1 MMISKKVKKTK
12 TRNNGC
18 GLLCWVLLGFYF
30 FTSLINLSGQDSE
43 TIASGEITVKGVR
56 LQVDPVQQ
64 TVPINME
71 TVVNTVFSA
80 ESPEML
86 EGMVVK
92 GTLRGPG
99 INGSILLTTL
109 PNHPFS
115 IPGFTSKGT
124 YTLADIHLE
133 KDGNVLLT
141 AEPAEAVIEAM
152 DIIVTRVET
161 RPLTLEEIRE
171 KGINITDRNFT
182 VFNFS
187 VGILVESQEVRYE
200 FPVVYSGQQ
209 PYIPTQGGMAELT
222 PVKDPVGREKVPFML
237 ELPELELPSTGMGA
251 TGEVPKIPGV
261 LIFNNDIAF
270 LNQFFSVMFIISNHA
285 TEGSNITLKNL
296 TAKITYPQELREAET
311 TPPHIAGTPIPVRCP
326 GPDGKIGTADDLDII
341 LATFSG
347 MAEFLAEGLKEGTH
361 IVEVDFEGTLSGL
374 PSGDT
379 PVKGKASGAVIVR
392 NPEFSVTF
400 AHPGVVRIGEEYDIH
415 VSLVNTSPVAANL
428 VSLTMPSSQLI
439 GTRLL
444 SEETASFE
452 TIAPGESVTALFH
465 MLSLE
470 TGRVRAAAMEVEGSV
485 KGKFVLTAGV
495 GEKDIPLSPDTL
507 VLPDYTY
514 LLPHDIINTAMVA
527 LGEAYSI
534 ATTPPGGLPEGIPAI
549 STEVVKQRVIDLA
562 EAGQRIGYG
571 DTTLESI
578 KVLALDWIG
587 NRFQDIS
594 FDILRRMTSKGI
606 KFAEAQAAI
615 FNENLNTNSPADF
628 QESYAETC
636 SYKNPFFS
644 AILSFGGSRSARLK
658 VVDYYQNQL
667 TCIGSELVRDIPY
680 GELYLLEDGNQNP
693 VDFALIGH
701 ADEHGY
707 TIEVIGVETGTF
719 DLSLIVPSV
728 PSVPS
733 ADNGLNQVVFSGVPC
748 EPGSRSYIS
757 VKAGDS
763 AFTLS
768 TEQPG
773 GGDIITY
780 PGSVQPILEPL
791 LQLISAT
798 QDCTVDS
805 AGHVAALF
813 FNRTVSQETAKDK
826 TNFSSEGKEIYA
838 SFLQPSGRVILV
850 GMNNPISPFV
860 ESRIKVENLEDTKGR
875 LMSPSPDEKPIT
887 ATIKTPGGIVY
898 GRVLTAEGQ
907 PVSGAMVR
915 LLEYEEGEL
924 SGFGNAGTTYSFDR
938 TDTSGNYQFDFVRI
952 LSKSFVIEVVDPN
965 TDKREKVSSKLRVN
979 GQRLQLDIIMRGR
992 GTVTG
997 QVIKVDGT
1005 PAAEALVQATAE
1017 NAAFGEYYSAQ
1028 CNENGEF
1035 QLADVPLGRF
1045 SLIAALG
1052 SQRGFANTSLNSPG
1066 EIQHVTIPL
1075 TQKPTGNVNGRV
1087 LQADGITTVEDTV
1100 VSLSQEGIYLGYTR
1114 TDADG
1119 FYEFS
1124 HVPVGTVTIQALNP
1138 ITLRFDRTVSGQ
1150 VTSGQTFTVNI
1161 IFRGTGIISGKVM
1174 TGDGPPLIGAVVYI
1188 PNTPFHTETNSSGEF
1203 LLADI
1208 PMGTYTVQAY
1218 DKNTFQQTGASATL
1232 YYEGQETRINLVFS
1246 LQQKGSI
1253 SGLVKDVDGTP
1264 LPDVDVLVSDGNYIV
1279 VAALRSNANGQ
1290 YNVNDLIPGNYK
1302 VTIVKSGYAGVA
1314 NAVVK
1319 QLQITTADVQ
1329 LRGKGKINVNV
1340 VNADAIGTMADV
1352 TLTHSMFEFN
1362 PSNYIGFRGMDSTYT
1377 TDENG
1382 HLEIDDIFIG
1392 GFSVIAKNAFYP
1404 QGAYKSGTLANQG
1417 ETVTIDLVMKG
1428 TGSVTVTVVSPDG
1441 QTLVP
1446 NASLKFTP
1454 TGLPT
1459 QQGIFT
1465 GSDPNDIEN
1474 YGKFTFNLVPAGT
1487 FYIEARDQV
1496 NDFVGDLYGFMGYEG
1511 GTMEVTLRLKG
1522 KGQVNVTVKDF
1533 EGNVIQDFNG
1543 IVTLKNVSYPFES
1556 YPGTKG
1562 PDGRFVFSNV
1572 NEGEF
1577 SVSAYDNSTDVG
1589 GRANGKISAHNEEV
1603 NIDVVL
1609 DAWGTIYGK
1618 VLTPDNNTVVPNA
1631 SVILYSNTS
1640 GEALGYF
1647 TSDSEGGF
1655 RFEYVPMGSFRIEV
1669 FDPGS
1674 GRKGK
1679 SYCSLETGGEEVE
1692 IDVRFEGRGRVS
1704 GTFFNGSRV
1713 EPIAHAQVKIK
1724 SSGAFPFETVTNTDA
1739 EGNFTFDQIGE
1750 GQFSLSA
1757 EDPATHLVGMAEG
1770 EIQYDDHHVFI
1781 NIYGQPTG
1789 TVKGTVFHAG
1799 GQQPA
1804 ANASIWINNKQT
1816 AVAYAN
1822 ENGYYSVQYVT
1833 MGSFTVTAKKDRDSG
1848 TASGTL
1854 VYHGQEAEKNIILNG
1869 LGKITGHVLDGT
1881 NPVSDVTVNL
1891 TSGNEPFSAVTGGD
1905 GSFTFADIRP
1915 GPFSIQAKDSY
1926 GLSAAASG
1934 VLELG
1939 VPELT
1944 IDLVLESAGTVKGMV
1959 FNTDGTTPAQNAYV
1973 TLKWSNS
1980 NRYAVTDTN
1989 GYFEF
1994 HAVKVGDF
2002 TVDVQGL
2009 NNTGKARGSGRIN
2022 NNGDILDFD
2031 NLVLDNTKPQVVT
2044 ITPADGSNNLPV
2056 NTNIVIVFSEAMT
2069 PASIT
2074 DTTIRLTS
2082 NQGAISITPVLEADG
2097 KTVDIAGLS
2106 LNSFMLYTLTVTTSV
2121 EDAAGN
2127 TVETAVSSSFTTLD
2141 TQPPLVVSTTPTN
2154 GQTGILPNTAIT
2166 VTFNEPVNKSTFTSQ
2181 NLVVKKGETFNS
2193 GINISGAITFNEN
2206 STCATFTPSNLLEEN
2221 TRYWIWANNQADIV
2235 GNIQSQEFLSS
2246 FRTIDTIAPVLESLT
2261 APGGTTVV
2269 EGSPITVV
2277 AAASAAD
2284 IAGVHFYINGEFK
2297 TTVTSGSS
2305 GNYSYQFTAPL
2316 ISQVGGTF
2324 LVEALAVDQTG
2335 NQSNKANLTFTLQPD
2350 SPPQIILTGPPD
2362 PAVFPGSTFNCS
2374 VSASDDIQLTR
2385 VTVTAVGGSLNEVK
2399 TENISQST
2407 FSNNYTFTMPTDILP
2422 GTNILLH
2429 AEAEDLRG
2437 NVSSAADMTLQVPQD
2452 NLYPVVNITT
2462 PSEGAHFKYN
2472 EVVTIE
2478 AEASDDVGLKAVRIF
2493 LDDQLLAT
2501 HTNKQTPYTATYT
2514 VPLLEQEHQA
2524 VVKVEAEDLTG
2535 KVSQDTVNIV
2545 LEKLEDLS
2553 APQVKIITPSNG
2565 TLVFAGENLKI
2576 KIDATDSEGVE
2587 QVEIYVDD
2595 QLFQT
2600 LNQPPYELDY
2610 PIPANATAGST
2621 ITIKAIA
2628 TDVSEKTATDQ
2639 SILEV
2644 VTGTF
2649 IPAGTVIKANNPG
2662 YDNQTIIIND
2672 GTVTINGDHAFVNIL
2687 VKETGH
2693 LTHSGADTADEYN
2706 MVLTVSGKVVIGP
2719 DARIDVST
2727 RGYMGARQIVN
2738 GLTNTSDYGLT
2749 TGNQPGSYY
2758 QSGGSYGGY
2767 GGQYSSYTV
2776 NGVYGSPYAPME
2788 AGSGGGGYMGNPGG
2802 SGGGVIRV
2810 QAGELVLDGQLFANG
2825 GSTSNYGA
2833 GGSGGAIYLNLTTLN
2848 GSGHIQ
2854 ANGGSSTYS
2863 SGGGGGRIAI
2873 YYQSAAKY
2881 DLSTITAWGGELTSG
2896 GTAQNNGS
2904 AGTIYLEKTGQPG
2917 QLIIKNNP
2925 DIETLKGTQLE
2936 TTSPGTITGL
2946 GPGKLTDANADFIA
2960 NSLKGML
2967 LQPNINDPK
2976 TFIIISNNDK
2986 EIMVDYQPGDDLL
2999 EYAQVGDSYRV
3010 KHRGNVILE
3019 DSFAHIKGNASV
3031 ANITLDNAT
3040 LVVDGTLEAEQL
3052 TLQSGSRITHSPTVL
3067 GTTFS
3072 LVVTADELTIS
3083 EGCSIDVDGYGYPGA
3098 FDKDK
3103 GNKTG
3108 TTGVTFPNTLENGSK
3123 TYGGGSYGGYGGRRF
3138 LSETYEINKPY
3149 GSITDPQYPGSG
3161 GGGEG
3166 INYPGTSGG
3175 GIIKI
3180 QAETLTLNGT
3190 VTGNGISST
3199 DWSGTG
3205 SGGSIWIDV
3214 GTITGSGIIQANG
3227 GSSYLQCGAGSGGRI
3242 ALYYGNSNEF
3252 DFNNITAYGGLSGTG
3267 TDWRRNGSSG
3277 TIYLKKN
3284 DETPQLIIAN
3294 RSLESYTPLIFPV
3307 IEAAEITSISGN
3319 VLENSNGDYMPGSLV
3334 GMRLIPNIDNPENTY
3349 TITDNSRTTI
3359 TVDMDII
3366 NAQVGDTYKGMMVFP
3381 GDVKIMTALSEIGG
3395 DVELGSL
3402 TLTGNS
3408 VLRHPQSTTIS
3419 TSYLFITVDA
3429 VTIDAGSSIN
3439 VDGCG
3444 YLGAFQSDN
3453 NTNTGMTY
3461 PNTITNG
3468 SGKYNGG
3475 SYGGMGGKYTSQ
3487 TINDTYGSLY
3497 APFLPGSGGGGES
3510 TNFCGTNGGGVIR
3523 INTNELINNGTI
3535 SSNGQSTTDWGGAG
3549 SGGSIWLQVDTLR
3562 GTGSIQ
3568 ANGGN
3573 SSYVGAGGGGRIA
3586 LYYEN
3591 ATEYDLSKIT
3601 AYGGLYAD
3609 GTNAIGNGGAGTIY
3623 LKQSSV
3629 TGGNLTVDNNNVPT
3643 GEDSTPLP
3651 AVGQGFNTLLEA
3663 NRLFNSSGLFIPG
3676 SLIGIKLNP
3685 HPTGNTVFTITNNN
3699 QTEIFT
3705 DPADGDMT
3713 QVGISG
3719 GAYIG
3724 EHHLF
3729 NVTVKGSAQLFTLDR
3744 IQVSGTL
3751 TVAPGSVLKAENHQ

>member
-30 FTSLINLSGQDSE
+30 FTSFINLSGQDTD
-43 TIASGEITVKGVR
+43 TIAKGEVTVKGVR
-56 LQVDPVQQ
+56 LQVAPVQQ
-64 TVPINME
+64 TVPINTE

-80 ESPEML
+80 DSPEML

-124 YTLADIHLE
+124 YTLTDIHLE
-133 KDGNVLLT
+133 KNGNVLLT
-141 AEPAEAVIEAM
+141 AEPAKAVIEAM

-209 PYIPTQGGMAELT
+209 PYIPTQGGMAEFT
-222 PVKDPVGREKVPFML
+222 TVKGPVGREKVPFML
-237 ELPELELPSTGMGA
+237 ELPELELPSTGEGT

-285 TEGSNITLKNL
+285 PEGSNITLKDL
-296 TAKITYPQELREAET
+296 TATITYPQGLREAET

-400 AHPGVVRIGEEYDIH
+400 AHPGVVRAGEAYDIH

-428 VSLTMPSSQLI
+428 VSLTMPASQLI

-470 TGRVRAAAMEVEGSV
+470 TGRVRATAMEVEGNV

-495 GEKDIPLSPDTL
+495 GEKGIPLSPDTL
-507 VLPDYTY
+507 VLPDYAY
-514 LLPHDIINTAMVA
+514 LLPQDIINTAMVA

-549 STEVVKQRVIDLA
+549 STEVVKRRVIDLA

-571 DTTLESI
+571 DNNLESI
-578 KVLALDWIG
+578 EVLALDWIG

-594 FDILRRMTSKGI
+594 FDILRRITSKGI

-615 FNENLNTNSPADF
+615 FNEDLKTNSPADF
-628 QESYAETC
+628 QESFAETC

-644 AILSFGGSRSARLK
+644 VILSFGGNRSAQLK
-658 VVDYYQNQL
+658 VVDYYRNQL
-667 TCIGSELVRDIPY
+667 TRSGPEPVRDIPY
-680 GELYLLEDGNQNP
+680 SELYLLEDGNQNP
-693 VDFALIGH
+693 VDFALVGH
-701 ADEHGY
+701 ADENGY
-707 TIEVIGVETGTF
+707 TIEVIGVEPGTF
-719 DLSLIVPSV
+719 DLSLIVPS
-728 PSVPS
+728 
-733 ADNGLNQVVFSGVPC
+733 ADNGLNQVMFSGVPC

-773 GGDIITY
+773 GGNVVTH
-780 PGSVQPILEPL
+780 PGSVQPIVEPL

-813 FNRTVSQETAKDK
+813 FNRTVSNETAKDK
-826 TNFSSEGKEIYA
+826 TNFSSESKEIYA

-860 ESRIKVENLEDTKGR
+860 ESIIRVENLEDTKGR
-875 LMSPSPDEKPIT
+875 LMSPSPVEKPIT

-938 TDTSGNYQFDFVRI
+938 TDASGNYQFDFVRI

-965 TDKREKVSSKLRVN
+965 TGKQEKVSSKLRVN

-997 QVIKVDGT
+997 QVIKADGT
-1005 PAAEALVQATAE
+1005 PAAEALVLATAE
-1017 NAAFGEYYSAQ
+1017 NAAPGEYYSAQ

-1035 QLADVPLGRF
+1035 QLADVPLGRV
-1045 SLIAALG
+1045 SLIAAHG
-1052 SQRGFANTSLNSPG
+1052 SQRGYANTSLNSPG
-1066 EIQHVTIPL
+1066 ETQHVTIPL

-1087 LQADGITTVEDTV
+1087 LQADGITPVENTV
-1100 VSLSQEGIYLGYTR
+1100 VSLSQEGIYLGHTH

-1119 FYEFS
+1119 FFEFS
-1124 HVPVGTVTIQALNP
+1124 HVPVGNVTIQALNP
-1138 ITLRFDRTVSGQ
+1138 ITVRFDRTVSGQ
-1150 VTSGQTFTVNI
+1150 VTAGQTFTVNI
-1161 IFRGTGIISGKVM
+1161 IFRGTGKISGKVM
-1174 TGDGPPLIGAVVYI
+1174 TGDGTPLIGAVVYI
-1188 PNTPFHTETNSSGEF
+1188 PNTPFHTETDSSGEF
-1203 LLADI
+1203 LLVDI

-1218 DKNTFQQTGASATL
+1218 DKNTFQQTGTSATL
-1232 YYEGQETRINLVFS
+1232 YYEGQEARINLVFS
-1246 LQQKGSI
+1246 IQQKGSI
-1253 SGLVKDVDGTP
+1253 TGLVKDVDGSP
-1264 LPDVDVLVSDGNYIV
+1264 LPDVDVLVSNGNYVV
-1279 VAALRSNANGQ
+1279 VAAPRTNANGQ
-1290 YNVNDLIPGNYK
+1290 YNVNDLIPGIYK
-1302 VTIVKSGYAGVA
+1302 VTVVKSGYAGVA

-1319 QLQITTADVQ
+1319 PLQITTADVQ

-1340 VNADAIGTMADV
+1340 VNEDAIGTMADV
-1352 TLTHSMFEFN
+1352 TLTHSMFEFK
-1362 PSNYIGFRGMDSTYT
+1362 PGNYIGFRGMDSTYT
-1377 TDENG
+1377 TNENG
-1382 HLEIDDIFIG
+1382 HLEIDDIFTG
-1392 GFSVIAKNAFYP
+1392 GFSVIARNVFYP
-1404 QGAYKSGTLANQG
+1404 QGAYKSGTLANHG
-1417 ETVTIDLVMKG
+1417 ETVTIDLMLKG
-1428 TGSVTVTVVSPDG
+1428 TGSVTITVVSPDG

-1446 NASLKFTP
+1446 NAWLQFTSSNNIV
-1454 TGLPT
+1454 
-1459 QQGIFT
+1459 QKDIFT
-1465 GSDPNDIEN
+1465 GSDPNDVEN
-1474 YGKFTFNLVPAGT
+1474 YGKATFNFVPSGT
-1487 FYIEARDQV
+1487 FYIEARDQI

-1511 GTMEVTLRLKG
+1511 GTVEVTLRLKG

-1543 IVTLKNVSYPFES
+1543 TVTLKNVGYPFES

-1618 VLTPDNNTVVPNA
+1618 VLTPDNNTVIPHA

-1640 GEALGYF
+1640 GQALGYF

-1679 SYCSLETGGEEVE
+1679 SYCSLETGGEQVE
-1692 IDVRFEGRGRVS
+1692 IHVRLEGRGRVS
-1704 GTFFNGSRV
+1704 GTFFDGSRV
-1713 EPIAHAQVKIK
+1713 DPIPLAQVKIK

-1750 GQFSLSA
+1750 GPFTLSA
-1757 EDPATHLVGMAEG
+1757 EDPATHLVGTAEG
-1770 EIQYDDHHVFI
+1770 EIQYDDHHVFV

-1816 AVAYAN
+1816 ADAYSD
-1822 ENGYYSVQYVT
+1822 ENGYYSVQYVP

-1854 VYHGQEAEKNIILNG
+1854 EYHGQEAEKNIVLNG
-1869 LGKITGHVLDGT
+1869 LGKITGQVLDGT
-1881 NPVSDVTVNL
+1881 NPVSDVTVTL
-1891 TSGNEPFSAVTGGD
+1891 TSGNEPFSTVTGGD

-1915 GPFSIQAKDSY
+1915 GPFSLQAKDSY
-1926 GLSAAASG
+1926 GLSAADSG

-1939 VPELT
+1939 VEELT
-1944 IDLVLESAGTVKGMV
+1944 IDLVLESAGTVKGTV

-1973 TLKWSNS
+1973 TLKWGNS
-1980 NRYAVTDTN
+1980 NRYAATDTN

-2002 TVDVQGL
+2002 TVNVQGI
-2009 NNTGKARGSGRIN
+2009 NNTGKARVSGRIN

-2031 NLVLDNTKPQVVT
+2031 NIVLDNTKPQVVS
-2044 ITPADGSNNLPV
+2044 ITPADGSSNLPV

-2069 PASIT
+2069 PSSIT
-2074 DTTIRLTS
+2074 NSTIRLTS
-2082 NQGAISITPVLEADG
+2082 NQGTMNITPVLGVDG

-2127 TVETAVSSSFTTLD
+2127 PVETAVSSSFTTLD
-2141 TQPPLVVSTTPTN
+2141 TQPPVVTSTVPAN
-2154 GQTGILPNTAIT
+2154 GQTGILPDTAII
-2166 VTFNEPVNKSTFTSQ
+2166 VTFNEPVNKSTFDNQ

-2206 STCATFTPSNLLEEN
+2206 STSATFTPSSPLQEN
-2221 TRYWIWANNQADIV
+2221 ARYWIWVNHQADIT
-2235 GNIQSQEFLSS
+2235 GNVQSQKFLSS
-2246 FRTIDTIAPVLESLT
+2246 FTTIDTIAPMLTSLT

-2269 EGSPITVV
+2269 EGSPVTVV
-2277 AAASAAD
+2277 AATSAAD
-2284 IAGVHFYINGEFK
+2284 VAGVHFFIDGEFK
-2297 TTVTSGSS
+2297 TTITSGSS
-2305 GNYSYQFTAPL
+2305 GNYTYQFTAPL
-2316 ISQVGGTF
+2316 ISQVGSTF
-2324 LVEALAVDQTG
+2324 LVEALAVDQAG

-2350 SPPQIILTGPPD
+2350 SPPQITLTGPPD
-2362 PAVFPGSTFNCS
+2362 PAVFPGSTFTCS
-2374 VSASDDIQLTR
+2374 VSASDDIGLTR
-2385 VTVTAVGGSLNEVK
+2385 VTVTAVGGSMNEVK
-2399 TENISQST
+2399 TENLSQPT
-2407 FSNNYTFTMPTDILP
+2407 FSGNYTFTVPADILP
-2422 GTNILLH
+2422 GTDILLH

-2437 NVSSAADMTLQVPQD
+2437 NVSSASDITLQVPQD
-2452 NLYPVVNITT
+2452 NQNPVVNITS
-2462 PSEGAHFKYN
+2462 PSEGARFKHN

-2478 AEASDDVGLKAVRIF
+2478 ADASDDVGLKVVRIY

-2501 HTNKQTPYTATYT
+2501 HTQEPYTATYT
-2514 VPLLEQEHQA
+2514 VPPLEQEQQA
-2524 VVKVEAEDLTG
+2524 VVRVEAEDLSG

-2545 LEKLEDLS
+2545 LEKLVDLT

-2576 KIDATDSEGVE
+2576 KVDATDDEGVE
-2587 QVEIYVDD
+2587 QVEIYVDN

-2600 LNQPPYELDY
+2600 LSQPPYESDY
-2610 PIPANATAGST
+2610 PIPADAAAGSI
-2621 ITIKAIA
+2621 ITIKAHAI
-2628 TDVSEKTATDQ
+2628 DVDNKTGTDQ

-2649 IPAGTVIKANNPG
+2649 IPAGTVITANNPG

-2672 GTVTINGDHAFVNIL
+2672 GTVTINGEHAFVNVL
-2687 VKETGH
+2687 VKEAGH

-2706 MVLTVSGKVVIGP
+2706 MVLTVSGKMVIGP
-2719 DARIDVST
+2719 DAKIDVST
-2727 RGYMGARQIVN
+2727 RGYMGARQKVN
-2738 GLTNTSDYGLT
+2738 GLTNTSDYGFTL
-2749 TGNQPGSYY
+2749 GNQPGSYY

-2767 GGQYSSYTV
+2767 GGQYSSYTI

-2802 SGGGVIRV
+2802 NGGGAIRV
-2810 QAGELVLDGQLFANG
+2810 QAAELVVDGQLFANG

-2833 GGSGGAIYLNLTTLN
+2833 GGSGGAIYLNLTVLN

-2854 ANGGSSTYS
+2854 ANGGTSAYS

-2881 DLSTITAWGGELTSG
+2881 DLSTITAWGGERTSG
-2896 GTAQNNGS
+2896 GAAQHNGS
-2904 AGTIYLEKTGQPG
+2904 AGTIYLEKTGQSG

-2925 DIETLKGTQLE
+2925 NIETLKGTQLE
-2936 TTSPGTITGL
+2936 TTAPGTITGL
-2946 GPGKLTDANADFIA
+2946 EPGTLTDANANFIT
-2960 NSLKGML
+2960 N
-2967 LQPNINDPK
+2967 
-2976 TFIIISNNDK
+2976 
-2986 EIMVDYQPGDDLL
+2986 
-2999 EYAQVGDSYRV
+2999 
-3010 KHRGNVILE
+3010 
-3019 DSFAHIKGNASV
+3019 
-3031 ANITLDNAT
+3031 
-3040 LVVDGTLEAEQL
+3040 
-3052 TLQSGSRITHSPTVL
+3052 
-3067 GTTFS
+3067 
-3072 LVVTADELTIS
+3072 
-3083 EGCSIDVDGYGYPGA
+3083 
-3098 FDKDK
+3098 
-3103 GNKTG
+3103 
-3108 TTGVTFPNTLENGSK
+3108 
-3123 TYGGGSYGGYGGRRF
+3123 
-3138 LSETYEINKPY
+3138 
-3149 GSITDPQYPGSG
+3149 
-3161 GGGEG
+3161 
-3166 INYPGTSGG
+3166 
-3175 GIIKI
+3175 
-3180 QAETLTLNGT
+3180 
-3190 VTGNGISST
+3190 
-3199 DWSGTG
+3199 
-3205 SGGSIWIDV
+3205 
-3214 GTITGSGIIQANG
+3214 
-3227 GSSYLQCGAGSGGRI
+3227 
-3242 ALYYGNSNEF
+3242 
-3252 DFNNITAYGGLSGTG
+3252 
-3267 TDWRRNGSSG
+3267 
-3277 TIYLKKN
+3277 
-3284 DETPQLIIAN
+3284 
-3294 RSLESYTPLIFPV
+3294 
-3307 IEAAEITSISGN
+3307 
-3319 VLENSNGDYMPGSLV
+3319 SLV
-3334 GMRLIPNIDNPENTY
+3334 GM
-3349 TITDNSRTTI
+3349 
-3359 TVDMDII
+3359 
-3366 NAQVGDTYKGMMVFP
+3366 
-3381 GDVKIMTALSEIGG
+3381 
-3395 DVELGSL
+3395 
-3402 TLTGNS
+3402 
-3408 VLRHPQSTTIS
+3408 
-3419 TSYLFITVDA
+3419 
-3429 VTIDAGSSIN
+3429 
-3439 VDGCG
+3439 
-3444 YLGAFQSDN
+3444 
-3453 NTNTGMTY
+3453 
-3461 PNTITNG
+3461 
-3468 SGKYNGG
+3468 
-3475 SYGGMGGKYTSQ
+3475 
-3487 TINDTYGSLY
+3487 
-3497 APFLPGSGGGGES
+3497 
-3510 TNFCGTNGGGVIR
+3510 
-3523 INTNELINNGTI
+3523 
-3535 SSNGQSTTDWGGAG
+3535 
-3549 SGGSIWLQVDTLR
+3549 
-3562 GTGSIQ
+3562 
-3568 ANGGN
+3568 
-3573 SSYVGAGGGGRIA
+3573 
-3586 LYYEN
+3586 
-3591 ATEYDLSKIT
+3591 
-3601 AYGGLYAD
+3601 
-3609 GTNAIGNGGAGTIY
+3609 
-3623 LKQSSV
+3623 
-3629 TGGNLTVDNNNVPT
+3629 
-3643 GEDSTPLP
+3643 
-3651 AVGQGFNTLLEA
+3651 LL
-3663 NRLFNSSGLFIPG
+3663 
-3676 SLIGIKLNP
+3676 
-3685 HPTGNTVFTITNNN
+3685 
-3699 QTEIFT
+3699 
-3705 DPADGDMT
+3705 
-3713 QVGISG
+3713 
-3719 GAYIG
+3719 
-3724 EHHLF
+3724 
-3729 NVTVKGSAQLFTLDR
+3729 
-3744 IQVSGTL
+3744 
-3751 TVAPGSVLKAENHQ
+3751 